1 MVNIDYLSTVWR
13 SGWRVKTV
21 CLECLSF
28 LLFHIFFLFVILS
41 IFFFLSF
48 FLSIF
53 LSFCLCLAL
62 FFDNPLFQTSNIFI
76 SFPFYLED
84 ARLSKCRKWIIYVPN
99 FSKERLLGTQDLFNH
114 IIFKIIFNMFLIPVS
129 NPLRLFYIL
138 PSNLNPNCVKFYI
151 RGQYFQTSSFF
162 KKEARSVIEEAIFYP
177 LLSNNGS
184 SK

>member
-1 MVNIDYLSTVWR
+1 MVNLDYLSTVSG
-13 SGWRVKTV
+13 SGWRVTTV

-28 LLFHIFFLFVILS
+28 LLFHIFVLSVNLFLSFCQS
-41 IFFFLSF
+41 LSF
-48 FLSIF
+48 FLSFF

-129 NPLRLFYIL
+129 NPLTLFYIL
-138 PSNLNPNCVKFYI
+138 PSNLNHNHNCVKFYI
-151 RGQYFQTSSFF
+151 LYSFW
-162 KKEARSVIEEAIFYP
+162 EHS
-177 LLSNNGS
+177 
-184 SK
+184 